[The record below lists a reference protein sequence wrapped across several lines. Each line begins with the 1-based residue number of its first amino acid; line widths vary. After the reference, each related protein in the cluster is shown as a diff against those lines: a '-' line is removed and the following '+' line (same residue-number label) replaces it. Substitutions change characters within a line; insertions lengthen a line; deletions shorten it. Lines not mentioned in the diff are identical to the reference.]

1 VQAKVAAEAAAAIR
15 KDNSKACPLVLSGV
29 QGVNSVINGRYLPT
43 QETGRDGRTL
53 YRKSGE
59 SGDQALCIEHF
70 EGEWQIKAESHR
82 FSGTHVASVEG
93 GCVLED
99 CRESNWRVY
108 NSAGKLNVQDDVK
121 IMTEEEANAKVSDHD
136 TLTLH
141 ISAA

>member
-1 VQAKVAAEAAAAIR
+1 M
-15 KDNSKACPLVLSGV
+15 VLSGV
-29 QGVNSVINGRYLPT
+29 QGVNSVINGLYSPT
-43 QETGRDGRTL
+43 QETGQDGRRL

-70 EGEWQIKAESHR
+70 KGRWQVKAESHR
-82 FSGTHVASVEG
+82 FSGIHVAFVEG

-99 CRESNWRVY
+99 CQESNWKVY
-108 NSAGKLNVQDDVK
+108 NSAGKLRVQEVK

-136 TLTLH
+136 TLTLQ

>member
-1 VQAKVAAEAAAAIR
+1 MQAKAAAEAAAAII
-15 KDNSKACPLVLSGV
+15 KENSKACPMVLSGV
-29 QGVNSVINGRYLPT
+29 QGVNSKINGLYLPT
-43 QETGRDGRTL
+43 QETGQDGRRL

-70 EGEWQIKAESHR
+70 EGEWQVKAESHR
-82 FSGTHVASVEG
+82 FSGIHVASVEG

-108 NSAGKLNVQDDVK
+108 NSAGKSKVQDVK